1 MRKIE
6 IEELKKIQIQI
17 LDEVASFC
25 DKHQIRYFLMAG
37 TLLGAVRHQ
46 GYIPWDDDIDI
57 GMLREDYERFLEL
70 YSKEQGDYYIY
81 THRLNSKSTF
91 PFMKVCLKNTVIKE
105 EFLGTDE
112 EYGINIDIFPIDAI
126 SSVNANSVVQQIMSL
141 LRQRHLKVVNLPA
154 YWKKKDKL
162 FFIRAI
168 CKGILSVVSYR
179 SIFMKIDDIIQKEA
193 TAPVLYKGN
202 ILWGY
207 GEKELVA
214 PDIFDSFTQVTF
226 EDKLYTAPMNYHAWL
241 TAVYG
246 DYMILPPEEKRVSN
260 HTAEAFVGK

>member
-6 IEELKKIQIQI
+6 LEELKQIQLQI
-17 LDEVASFC
+17 LDEVVAFC

-81 THRLNSKSTF
+81 THRLKPKCTF
-91 PFMKVCLKNTVIKE
+91 PFMKVCLKNTLVKE
-105 EFLGTDE
+105 ELLGTDE
-112 EYGINIDIFPIDAI
+112 EYGINIDIFPIDSI
-126 SSVNANSVVQQIMSL
+126 SSKDGGEVVREILSL
-141 LRQRHLKVVNLPA
+141 LRQRHLKVANLSA
-154 YWKKKDKL
+154 YWEKRDKL
-162 FFIRAI
+162 FLVRAI
-168 CKGILSVVSYR
+168 LKGALSFISYEK
-179 SIFMKIDDIIQKEA
+179 IFTKIDLILQKEA
-193 TAPVLYKGN
+193 KYSSTYKGN

-207 GEKELVA
+207 GERELVN
-214 PDIFDSFTQVTF
+214 PNIFEKFVQVTF
-226 EDKLYTAPMNYHAWL
+226 EGKQYLAPEKYDDWL

-246 DYMILPPEEKRVSN
+246 DYMQLPPAEKRVSN
-260 HTAEAFVGK
+260 HTIEAFLGN